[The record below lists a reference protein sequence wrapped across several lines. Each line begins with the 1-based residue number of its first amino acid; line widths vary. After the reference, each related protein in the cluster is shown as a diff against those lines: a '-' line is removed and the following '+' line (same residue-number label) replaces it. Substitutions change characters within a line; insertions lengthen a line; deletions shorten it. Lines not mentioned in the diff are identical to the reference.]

1 MKFDEN
7 GKMVISIREPMPSI
21 TGLTPEIYN
30 ELKEFGIWSM
40 SIQVLDDLTDSA
52 DDKAKALE
60 VLLRMVRSQ
69 K

>member
-21 TGLTPEIYN
+21 TGLPPEIYN

>member
-1 MKFDEN
+1 MKFDAS
-7 GKMVISIREPMPSI
+7 GKRVSSYSEPTPNFS
-21 TGLTPEIYN
+21 GLTPEMYN